1 MAALPVLAARE
12 FNVTSKRCTSSA
24 ASLGNQ
30 AEVVLLC
37 GPIVGLLDSWLPVIA
52 RIRDRD
58 PGVRLTCV
66 FPERRIL
73 EQMRENPTLLT
84 LAEGIFD
91 EFALAVSDRLL
102 LRSSCCDRLLD
113 SVSKGRLIRLVC
125 GLEVR
130 SRTLGLR
137 MLGASAWRV
146 ATVLSGSKVQI
157 RRIQDLANAESL
169 LFDIRETDKPYC
181 KSLFLAMRDLP
192 AYSVA
197 HGLGSIPASRQDADT
212 PARLSEPMKEFVQ
225 TRVCAFLHS
234 PKQAVV
240 YKRRYG
246 LREDQMETAGILRH
260 EASWLAS
267 VRKVANDLPDRFAE
281 GFVFLVSRPATG
293 ILLPE
298 RKRRSL
304 EHLADCIQR
313 LGPQRIVVKRHPKED
328 DENCFAAVFGEENY
342 GKTWI
347 YSRNH
352 PLDLGMRC
360 TFAFAF
366 CSGIVA
372 DMAWLGVPAIEYL
385 DLRGI
390 PEYDNVD
397 SFRDHTGNPILEFRF
412 NELALGVQDHDSL
425 ENAIIRIKTNREQV
439 IAELRGAYQRIFP
452 VVEGI
457 QEDIARRI
465 ISPRAQG

>member
-1 MAALPVLAARE
+1 MSLNRRKGRAPTVD
-12 FNVTSKRCTSSA
+12 KR
-24 ASLGNQ
+24 
-30 AEVVLLC
+30 AEIVLLC
-37 GPIVGLLDSWLPVIA
+37 GPIVGLLDNWLPVVA
-52 RIRDRD
+52 RIRALDAAI
-58 PGVRLTCV
+58 RLTCL
-66 FPERRIL
+66 FPNQRIM
-73 EQMRENPTLLT
+73 EQLRENPVLLK
-84 LAEGIFD
+84 LADSVFD
-91 EFALAVSDRLL
+91 EFALVVSDRML
-102 LRSSCCDRLLD
+102 LRSTSCEKLLNIA
-113 SVSKGRLIRLVC
+113 SGGPGFRVVAGLARRSAKFGGGMLAGRIWRMF
-125 GLEVR
+125 GL
-130 SRTLGLR
+130 LA
-137 MLGASAWRV
+137 GAGVETRKIS
-146 ATVLSGSKVQI
+146 
-157 RRIQDLANAESL
+157 DLAWARAL
-169 LFDIRETDKPYC
+169 LFDIREIEKSYC
-181 KSLFLAMRDLP
+181 EHLLLAMKRLP

-197 HGLGSIPASRQDADT
+197 HGLGAIPASRLEASAAV
-212 PARLSEPMKEFVQ
+212 PMSEPMEKFVR
-225 TRVCAFLHS
+225 TRVRAFLHS
-234 PKQAVV
+234 TEQADV
-240 YKRRYG
+240 YRQKYR
-246 LREDQMETAGILRH
+246 LRDDQMEMTGILRH
-260 EASWLAS
+260 EKSWLERLRES
-267 VRKVANDLPDRFAE
+267 SDDLPVQFAE

-293 ILLPE
+293 VLPPE

-313 LGPQRIVVKRHPKED
+313 LGPQRIVVKRHPKEA

-397 SFRDHTGNPILEFRF
+397 SFRDASGNPVLEFRF
-412 NELALGVQDHDSL
+412 NELAMGVQDHDSL
-425 ENAIIRIKTNREQV
+425 ERAIIRIKNSREQV

-457 QEDIARRI
+457 QDDIARRI
-465 ISPRAQG
+465 ISPGAQG